1 MKKILLII
9 TTALLLCA
17 CGGGSNKEFKADP
30 TRNYT
35 SKELT
40 TMSAHEIADI
50 FIAYSK
56 GMIGAYKSN
65 NKSLAIEFDDRTEA
79 MDNRIAELYAEGK
92 ISDNDMA
99 TIYDLVAIWILD
111 NAEELE
117 ETTDWMSE

>member
-9 TTALLLCA
+9 ATALLLCA
-17 CGGGSNKEFKADP
+17 CGGGGNKEPKAAP
-30 TRNYT
+30 TPKATN
-35 SKELT
+35 ELA

-50 FIAYSK
+50 FIAYGK

-65 NKSLAIEFDDRTEA
+65 NKALAVEFDDRTEA

-99 TIYDLVAIWILD
+99 TIYELVAIWILD